1 MTRDNTKPS
10 SPETFRLT
18 FGGVKGTRTEAV
30 DVLSGAPVAMQA
42 KALEANKLEVTLA
55 VTDKPIAIAIGQ

>member
-1 MTRDNTKPS
+1 MTRDSTKLS

-18 FGGVKGTRTEAV
+18 FGSVKGTRTEAV

-42 KALEANKLEVTLA
+42 KALEASKLEVTLA